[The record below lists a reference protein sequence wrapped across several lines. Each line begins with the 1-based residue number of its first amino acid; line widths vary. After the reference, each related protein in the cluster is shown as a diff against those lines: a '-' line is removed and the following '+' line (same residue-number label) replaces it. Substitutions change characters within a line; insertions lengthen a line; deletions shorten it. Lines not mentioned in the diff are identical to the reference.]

1 MDLGLL
7 LDTQR
12 YLGAFIWATHSN
24 AVWRFWGGM
33 GLLQRVAHAWDLV
46 LSLIGLG
53 LDKTWCWA
61 GNDAKCTFVSHFMK
75 SNSENWCM
83 HIRVL
88 LLSSLRKFGKHKWP
102 QRYLRSQWPFFP
114 KIPWVRLV
122 MWNVV
127 FMKKLNVISEASGF
141 LLFTGESKNGDKIL
155 MISIYKFVWRL
166 INSKQFINKVNIED
180 ETQEVVNHD
189 MW

>member
-1 MDLGLL
+1 MYAH
-7 LDTQR
+7 T
-12 YLGAFIWATHSN
+12 GAFT
-24 AVWRFWGGM
+24 
-33 GLLQRVAHAWDLV
+33 LV
-46 LSLIGLG
+46 SKKVRKAQVTTAI
-53 LDKTWCWA
+53 
-61 GNDAKCTFVSHFMK
+61 SSK
-75 SNSENWCM
+75 SM
-83 HIRVL
+83 AL
-88 LLSSLRKFGKHKWP
+88 
-102 QRYLRSQWPFFP
+102 FP

-180 ETQEVVNHD
+180 ETQEVVAHD